1 MPQVKIITQLFGVED
16 SHRLPVYERHGG
28 YQAIRKVL
36 SGMSPEAVIEEV
48 KKSRLRGLGGA
59 GFPTGL
65 KWSFVPKDSQRPK
78 YVVVNADEG
87 EPGTFKDRYIMMNVP
102 HNLLEGIM
110 IAAYAIGAH
119 TAYIYLR
126 GEYVHPRRRLEQAIA
141 EAYAKGYLGE
151 NIFGLGYKLD
161 VYIHVGAGAYICGEE
176 TALLESLEGKKGWPR
191 LKPPFPA
198 TVGAFGC
205 PTVVNNVETLS
216 YVPHIIQRG
225 AEWFASLGT
234 ERSGGARILSVSG
247 HVRRPGIYEVTM
259 STTLREVIHEH
270 AGGIREGRALK
281 AVIPGGSSSPVLRA
295 EEVDVACCF
304 DALASIGSMAGS
316 GGVIVMDETTCM
328 FDALHNIVQ
337 FYAHE
342 SCGQC
347 TPCRVGTGWLKRIMD
362 RIGEGRGVPGDV
374 DNLRAIAADMLGRTI
389 CPLGDAA
396 AMPVM
401 SFVDKFREEFEQH
414 VREGRCSLRQ
424 TVREAVS

>member
-1 MPQVKIITQLFGVED
+1 MAQVKIITELFEVEG
-16 SHRLPVYERHGG
+16 SHRLDVYERHGG

-36 SGMSPEAVIEEV
+36 ADYSPEAVIEEV
-48 KKSRLRGLGGA
+48 KRSRLRGLGGA

-65 KWSFVPKDSQRPK
+65 KWSFVPKQTTKPK

-119 TAYIYLR
+119 TAFIYLR
-126 GEYVHPRRRLEQAIA
+126 GEYVRPRRRLEQAIA

-151 NIFGLGYKLD
+151 SIFGSGYRLD
-161 VYIHVGAGAYICGEE
+161 VWLHLGAGAYICGEE

-198 TVGAFGC
+198 SVGAFGC
-205 PTVVNNVETLS
+205 PTIVNNVETLS
-216 YVPHIIQRG
+216 YVPHIIRRG

-234 ERSGGARILSVSG
+234 ERSGGARILSISG
-247 HVRRPGIYEVTM
+247 HVQRPGIYEVSM
-259 STTLREVIHEH
+259 DTTLREAIFDC
-270 AGGIREGRALK
+270 AGGIREGRSLK

-295 EEVDVACCF
+295 NEIDVPCCF
-304 DALASIGSMAGS
+304 DALAAAGSMAGS
-316 GGVIVMDETTCM
+316 GAVIVMDDTTCM
-328 FDALHNIVQ
+328 FDALRNIVH

-347 TPCRVGTGWLKRIMD
+347 TPCRVGTGWLRRIMD
-362 RIGEGRGVPGDV
+362 RIAEGRGMPGDV
-374 DNLRAIAADMLGRTI
+374 DNLYSIAADMLGRTI

-401 SFVDKFREEFEQH
+401 SFVEKFRDEFEEH
-414 VREGRCSLRQ
+414 VRHGGCDLQ
-424 TVREAVS
+424 AVRPVRAS

>member
-1 MPQVKIITQLFGVED
+1 MAQIKILTELFGIED
-16 SHRLPVYERHGG
+16 SHRLRVYEEHGG

-36 SGMSPEAVIEEV
+36 AEYSPEQVIEEV
-48 KKSRLRGLGGA
+48 KKSKLRGLGGA
-59 GFPTGL
+59 GFPTGV
-65 KWSFVPKDSQRPK
+65 KWGFVPKSSEKPK

-87 EPGTFKDRYIMMNVP
+87 EPGTFKDRHIMMNVP

-119 TAYIYLR
+119 KAYIYLR
-126 GEYVHPRRRLEQAIA
+126 GEYVRPRERLEEAIA
-141 EAYAKGYLGE
+141 EAYAKGYLGLG
-151 NIFGLGYKLD
+151 IFGTDFNLD
-161 VYIHVGAGAYICGEE
+161 VYVHLGAGAYICGEE

-198 TVGAFGC
+198 TVGAFKS

-216 YVPHIIQRG
+216 YVPHIIRRG
-225 AEWFASLGT
+225 ADWFASLGT
-234 ERSGGARILSVSG
+234 ERSGGARILSISG
-247 HVRRPGIYEVTM
+247 HVKNPGIYEVTM
-259 STTLREVIHEH
+259 TTTLKEAIFEY
-270 AGGIREGRALK
+270 AGGIRGDRALK

-295 EEVDVACCF
+295 DEIDVPICF

-328 FDALHNIVQ
+328 FDTLRNIVH

-347 TPCRVGTGWLKRIMD
+347 TPCRVGTSWMKRILD
-362 RIGEGRGVPGDV
+362 RIADGRGVPEDV
-374 DNLRAIAADMLGRTI
+374 DNLYDIAQNMLGRTI

-401 SFVDKFREEFEQH
+401 SFLKKFRSEFEYH
-414 VREGRCSLRQ
+414 AREGRCDLEDARLR
-424 TVREAVS
+424 AAS